1 MSTDASS
8 TDDRIKA
15 FGMTNQLLAGDLS
28 HVEREYDIELG
39 HTISCSNEKDDAYYP
54 QFERR
59 IRIEASRM
67 AEHYEIFYC
76 LEKSIRALIGDTLE
90 DKHGAQWWDSGKV
103 PQAIHIEVAKRIK
116 KELDSGMTRR
126 SMDAIDYTTFGELS
140 GIIAANWEIFGAMFS
155 SPKAVEKVLGN
166 LNSLRGPIAHC
177 SPLAEDEVL
186 RLQLSVRDW
195 FRLME

>member
-1 MSTDASS
+1 MSSDGTS

-28 HVEREYDIELG
+28 QLEREYDVGLG
-39 HTISCSNEKDDAYYP
+39 HTITSANEKDDAYYP

-67 AEHYEIFYC
+67 AAHYEIFYC

-90 DKHGAQWWDSGKV
+90 DKHGAVWWDSGKV

-140 GIIAANWEIFGAMFS
+140 GIIATNWEIFGAMFS

>member
-1 MSTDASS
+1 MSINTISRDN
-8 TDDRIKA
+8 RLKA
-15 FGMTNQLLAGDLS
+15 FGMTTQLVASDLS
-28 HVEREYDIELG
+28 QVEREYDIELG
-39 HTISCSNEKDDAYYP
+39 HTVTSTNEKDGAYYP

-59 IRIEASRM
+59 IRIEASKM

-76 LEKSIRALIGDTLE
+76 LEKSIRALIGDTIE
-90 DKHGAQWWDSGKV
+90 DKHGDAWWDSGKV
-103 PQAIHIEVAKRIK
+103 PQAIHVEVAKRIK

-126 SMDAIDYTTFGELS
+126 SIDAIDYTTFGELS

-166 LNSLRGPIAHC
+166 LNSLRAPIAHC

>member
-1 MSTDASS
+1 MPTKSASTDN
-8 TDDRIKA
+8 RIKA
-15 FGMTNQLLAGDLS
+15 FGMTNQLVASDLS
-28 HVEREYDIELG
+28 RLEREYDIELG
-39 HTISCSNEKDDAYYP
+39 HTVASANEKDDAYYP

-59 IRIEASRM
+59 IRIEASKM

-76 LEKSIRALIGDTLE
+76 LEKSIRALIGDTIE
-90 DKHGAQWWDSGKV
+90 DKHGEAWWDSGKV
-103 PQAIHIEVAKRIK
+103 PQAIHVEVAKRIK

-126 SMDAIDYTTFGELS
+126 SIEAIDYTTFGELS
-140 GIIAANWEIFGAMFS
+140 GIIAANWDIFGAMFS
-155 SPKAVEKVLGN
+155 SPKAVEKVLSN
-166 LNSLRGPIAHC
+166 LNSLRAPIAHC